1 MVCNPYNVY
10 HGNHFITEALIEK
23 DVIMFLRGIYTTEK
37 GIRKVKNKCQLKLM
51 PAGAELPDAVTFEV
65 DSNFRHIFRFT
76 SEKLWFSSGK
86 HNLTFTNL
94 RDDIIDQLN
103 NI

>member
-1 MVCNPYNVY
+1 M
-10 HGNHFITEALIEK
+10 
-23 DVIMFLRGIYTTEK
+23 IMFLRGIYTIEK

-51 PAGAELPDAVTFEV
+51 PAGAELPDAVTFKV
-65 DSNFRHIFRFT
+65 DSNFRHISRFT